1 MKKIIVLFVL
11 LGLSYSCKKE
21 QNTNLK
27 IDSEKIM
34 LTKNDSS
41 RLDRTRLNEYVK
53 TRFSNTYKENSVV
66 FNDGSTFDISQP
78 LMFED
83 LASDTIS
90 FFPNLNPEE
99 AFNVATLD
107 DNGVF
112 IQNNKY
118 HPTSI
123 GKIALR
129 AIKRYKETK
138 SKAAKKVFFDQMDWI
153 ENNFY
158 ETEHYGFWYFS
169 EAAPLY
175 RLDPGWPSVFSQGL
189 LLESCL
195 EAYLLTKE
203 IKYKKLIEKA
213 LKGYIVP
220 IENGGFM
227 RPWDSDELWFEEY
240 PTKKPS
246 RVLNGTM
253 YGLTGVRNVAK
264 KLNSVFAEKIF
275 AAGVETLINH
285 LEDYDAKYTSRYSLA
300 DWKNE
305 VSLEQYH
312 EEHVIQLL
320 LFYTMTKKDIFRE
333 YAKKFLESDRGTFL
347 TKSNYDLKKSK
358 IKSIEASYCI
368 DCDTYG
374 TQNLLNGF
382 WSFGNFWSSHKKAEL
397 IVDLGEIRADFQ
409 AITLFHVSQQSKD
422 VSFKLYAYNETTK
435 TWEYVQQFISKNIKD
450 AVIGYNKTGNFETFI
465 THYKIF
471 EEVNAQKLKLVF
483 DATNDNIIA
492 LRELDFIFDRTK
504 DFEHLVNKVEEWE
517 SNI

>member
-1 MKKIIVLFVL
+1 
-11 LGLSYSCKKE
+11 
-21 QNTNLK
+21 
-27 IDSEKIM
+27 
-34 LTKNDSS
+34 
-41 RLDRTRLNEYVK
+41 
-53 TRFSNTYKENSVV
+53 
-66 FNDGSTFDISQP
+66 
-78 LMFED
+78 
-83 LASDTIS
+83 
-90 FFPNLNPEE
+90 
-99 AFNVATLD
+99 
-107 DNGVF
+107 
-112 IQNNKY
+112 
-118 HPTSI
+118 
-123 GKIALR
+123 
-129 AIKRYKETK
+129 
-138 SKAAKKVFFDQMDWI
+138 
-153 ENNFY
+153 
-158 ETEHYGFWYFS
+158 
-169 EAAPLY
+169 
-175 RLDPGWPSVFSQGL
+175 
-189 LLESCL
+189 
-195 EAYLLTKE
+195 
-203 IKYKKLIEKA
+203 
-213 LKGYIVP
+213 
-220 IENGGFM
+220 
-227 RPWDSDELWFEEY
+227 
-240 PTKKPS
+240 
-246 RVLNGTM
+246 
-253 YGLTGVRNVAK
+253 
-264 KLNSVFAEKIF
+264 
-275 AAGVETLINH
+275 
-285 LEDYDAKYTSRYSLA
+285 
-300 DWKNE
+300 
-305 VSLEQYH
+305 
-312 EEHVIQLL
+312 
-320 LFYTMTKKDIFRE
+320 MTKKDIFRE